1 MQRTLKRNNLT
12 NTGNQTRRVVS
23 AWLAAFSLAA
33 LAVLTPAA
41 ASAGETKIRAT
52 SDFPSMRLKG
62 HEKGEAAIRAL
73 GNKLPEVAKWYNK
86 TPQEFADT
94 LRRDR
99 HARIDRDGR
108 MFYVEEFPE
117 AQLQVS
123 GATGTTTTFTN
134 SLAPPEQTFLLNSRP
149 GAQRTIYLDFNG
161 HLATGTAWN
170 NAYGLS
176 AIDAP
181 AFDLDGNPASFSAAE
196 LNAIQYI
203 WQRVA
208 EDYAAFDVNVTTQEP
223 PADALSRTSST
234 DQTFGTRTVITADWT
249 VNTASPCGCGGFA
262 YVGVFDDTTEFY
274 KPAYVF
280 YNRLGGNEK
289 YIAEAISH
297 EVGHNLGL
305 SHDGTTTGT
314 AYYTGHGS
322 GATGWAPIMGV
333 GYYKELVQWSKG
345 EYPNANNTEDDIARI
360 QMFGAPLHADD
371 HGDNFATATPLTA
384 VTNAGV
390 TSLSSGGVNG
400 ARADVDMFSFSS
412 GPGTITLNLSPAT
425 RSPNLDISAEL
436 YDANGALLATAN
448 PLDALNASIVVNS
461 PNGGAYFLKID
472 GVGKGD
478 LATGYSDYGSL
489 GQYNINGSVPAAS
502 GQAPVAIAAATPIS
516 GTAPLTVNFSSAG
529 SYDPDGSAIS
539 FSWNFGD
546 GSALS
551 TAANPSHLYS
561 AAGNYIATLTVT
573 DASGA
578 ASLAQLLITVTAGAT
593 PSIHVEKISMNL
605 SVKRG
610 GTRATATVT
619 ITDASGKVISGATVN
634 GIWSGVVSASVS
646 ANTSTTGEARLS
658 SPNTKLRGSFNFTVT
673 DVVLSGATYDASQNK
688 QSSAAI
694 VY

>member
-1 MQRTLKRNNLT
+1 MQRTLKSNNIT
-12 NTGNQTRRVVS
+12 TTGNQMRRVVS

-33 LAVLTPAA
+33 LAVLTPAV
-41 ASAGETKIRAT
+41 ASAGETKMRAT

-62 HEKGEAAIRAL
+62 NEKGEDAIRAL

-86 TPQEFADT
+86 TPQEFTDT
-94 LRRDR
+94 LRSDR
-99 HARIDRDGR
+99 HARIDREGR
-108 MFYVEEFPE
+108 MYYVE
-117 AQLQVS
+117 AQLQAS
-123 GATGTTTTFTN
+123 GATGTTATFTN
-134 SLAPPEQTFLLNSRP
+134 SLAPPEQTFLLHSRP

-170 NAYGLS
+170 NSFGLS
-176 AIDAP
+176 AIDAS
-181 AFDLDGNPASFSAAE
+181 AFDLDANPGSFSAAE

-262 YVGVFDDTTEFY
+262 YVGAFDDTTEFY

-280 YNRLGGNEK
+280 YNRLGSNEK
-289 YIAEAISH
+289 FIAEAISH

-305 SHDGTTTGT
+305 SHDGTTGA

-345 EYPNANNTEDDIARI
+345 EYPGANNTEDDIARI
-360 QMFGAPLHADD
+360 QMFGVPLRVDD
-371 HGDNFATATPLTA
+371 HGGNFATATPLTA

-390 TSLSSGGVNG
+390 TSLSSAGVNS

-436 YDANGALLATAN
+436 YDANGVLLATAN
-448 PLDALNASIVVNS
+448 PLDALSASIAVNS

-489 GQYNINGSVPAAS
+489 GQYAINGSVPAAN

-539 FSWNFGD
+539 FSWNFGN

-551 TAANPSHLYS
+551 SVANPSHLYS
-561 AAGNYIATLTVT
+561 AAGSYVATLTVT

-578 ASLAQLLITVTAGAT
+578 ASLAQLFITVTAGAT
-593 PSIHVEKISMNL
+593 PSIRVETIGMSL
-605 SVKRG
+605 SVKRS

-619 ITDASGKVISGATVN
+619 ITDTSGKVISGATVN
-634 GIWSGVVSASVS
+634 GSWSGVVSGSATAS
-646 ANTSTTGEARLS
+646 TSTNGQARLI
-658 SPNTKLRGSFNFTVT
+658 SPSTKSRGTFNFTVT
-673 DVVLSGATYDASQNK
+673 GVASSGATYDAIQNK
-688 QSSAAI
+688 QTSAFI